1 MIKGLCFICV
11 ALIELLLFDLPSN
24 VGDVVWVTLAIT
36 DTRVLWGPRHKRSLV
51 LNNLFLKKGLIWSY
65 TSNLQDLMGAVADSY
80 HSFNNRNSRAL
91 PNRLSVYHST
101 VLLFLVCAS
110 ELGWG
115 PGFGGGWGILEKKP
129 KFC

>member
-51 LNNLFLKKGLIWSY
+51 LINLFLKKGLIWSY
-65 TSNLQDLMGAVADSY
+65 ASNLQDLMGVLTIHLTIEILELSQIDCQCIILQCC
-80 HSFNNRNSRAL
+80 SFWF
-91 PNRLSVYHST
+91 
-101 VLLFLVCAS
+101 VLLNLVGD
-110 ELGWG
+110 LGLVG
-115 PGFGGGWGILEKKP
+115 VGGFWRRSLNFVK
-129 KFC
+129 

>member
-51 LNNLFLKKGLIWSY
+51 LNNICF
-65 TSNLQDLMGAVADSY
+65 
-80 HSFNNRNSRAL
+80 
-91 PNRLSVYHST
+91 
-101 VLLFLVCAS
+101 
-110 ELGWG
+110 
-115 PGFGGGWGILEKKP
+115 
-129 KFC
+129 

>member
-65 TSNLQDLMGAVADSY
+65 ASNLQDLMGVLTIHLTIEIPKYIVSVSFYSVA
-80 HSFNNRNSRAL
+80 
-91 PNRLSVYHST
+91 LSG
-101 VLLFLVCAS
+101 LCF
-110 ELGWG
+110 
-115 PGFGGGWGILEKKP
+115 
-129 KFC
+129 

>member
-65 TSNLQDLMGAVADSY
+65 ASNLQDLMGAAEILTI
-80 HSFNNRNSRAL
+80 HL
-91 PNRLSVYHST
+91 T
-101 VLLFLVCAS
+101 I
-110 ELGWG
+110 E
-115 PGFGGGWGILEKKP
+115 ILELSQIYCQCVS
-129 KFC
+129 FYSAALSG

>member
-11 ALIELLLFDLPSN
+11 ASIELLLLDLPSN

-36 DTRVLWGPRHKRSLV
+36 DTTVLWGPRHKRSLV

-65 TSNLQDLMGAVADSY
+65 ASNLQDLMGAVADSY

-91 PNRLSVYHST
+91 PNTLSVYHFYS
-101 VLLFLVCAS
+101 VALSGLCF
-110 ELGWG
+110 
-115 PGFGGGWGILEKKP
+115 
-129 KFC
+129 